1 MLDFGRYFFSCGAS
15 VRDTNVKTATFAG
28 LIVLTVFGNWRI
40 FQAVCSSNQTDKTTD
55 FSDNEGTAMSLDGLS
70 LRDTIV
76 TVVGS
81 AGLLWYYISLI
92 TVGRKPLAPSETS
105 TNFREFM
112 SFSITNIGV
121 KLATFVGM
129 LLPSGIIFCVLEVEF
144 KDQSN
149 RVSHWRSDSND

>member
-1 MLDFGRYFFSCGAS
+1 
-15 VRDTNVKTATFAG
+15 
-28 LIVLTVFGNWRI
+28 
-40 FQAVCSSNQTDKTTD
+40 TDKTTD
-55 FSDNEGTAMSLDGLS
+55 FSDNEGTAISLDGLS